1 MKTLYLKDKRLF
13 VIMTIGFVFCFLLGW
28 LFAFN
33 FGGLYETGYKM
44 AYLEMKQLLKEGV
57 RSKSDFYIKGLDDF
71 KFYPRGND
79 TIGISKDEK
88 S

>member
-1 MKTLYLKDKRLF
+1 MLNKKVLNRKF
-13 VIMTIGFVFCFLLGW
+13 IIIIAFSFVFCFFLGW

-57 RSKSDFYIKGLDDF
+57 RSKSGFYIKGLDDF
-71 KFYPRGND
+71 KFYPRNND
-79 TIGISKDEK
+79 AISIISEEK